1 MKKSRNISQV
11 EQTPGVIAPEL
22 PATPE
27 PLVRPEPDR
36 SRTPRPVKR
45 YRYRFSPVIFGAL
58 LLGLALCL
66 GGFGL
71 TTWFFADFLSGGN
84 LSNVFEWLQ
93 YGLLYLASVGIGLF
107 IVAVLLRSE
116 YVLTDRTL
124 IVRLGFLRSRTPLEN
139 IVSVHLFRGA
149 NKLVV
154 YFDSIRTN
162 YLVIVI
168 KESLYNDF
176 IHELTARNE
185 KIGFSFSTPEEE
197 EEITKKK

>member
-124 IVRLGFLRSRTPLEN
+124 IVRLGFLRSRTPLK
-139 IVSVHLFRGA
+139 ISSPFTCSAGQT
-149 NKLVV
+149 
-154 YFDSIRTN
+154 SSSCT
-162 YLVIVI
+162 
-168 KESLYNDF
+168 
-176 IHELTARNE
+176 LTASGPTIWSSSSRRA
-185 KIGFSFSTPEEE
+185 ST
-197 EEITKKK
+197 TTSSTN

>member
-1 MKKSRNISQV
+1 MKKSRNITEV

-22 PATPE
+22 PTAPE
-27 PLVRPEPDR
+27 QLVRSEPDR
-36 SRTPRPVKR
+36 SRTPRPAKR

-58 LLGLALCL
+58 LLGLALCIA
-66 GGFGL
+66 GFAL
-71 TTWFFADFLSGGN
+71 TTWFFANFLSGGN
-84 LSNVFEWLQ
+84 LSNVYEWLQ
-93 YGLLYLASVGIGLF
+93 YTLLYVASVGIGLF

-116 YVLTDRTL
+116 YVLTDSAL
-124 IVRLGFLRSRTPLEN
+124 IVRLGFLRSRTPLED
-139 IVSVHLFRGA
+139 IVSIHLFRGA

-154 YFDSIRTN
+154 YFDGIRNN

-176 IHELTARNE
+176 VHELTTRNE

-197 EEITKKK
+197 EEIRKKK